1 MLLERLLEML
11 NGPELLN
18 SMMEIDD
25 EEEDEEDNLYSM
37 R

>member
-11 NGPELLN
+11 NGLELLN

-25 EEEDEEDNLYSM
+25 EEEDKEDNLYSM